1 MSGGVSIS
9 DILLLL
15 KEPWIP
21 EQKKEQIRAMILDT
35 IDMAEEATKKLAET
49 LGSK

>member
-1 MSGGVSIS
+1 MSMVSMT

-21 EQKKEQIRAMILDT
+21 EEKKEQIRQMILDT
-35 IDMAEEATKKLAET
+35 IDMAEDATKKLQET
-49 LGSK
+49 MGDK